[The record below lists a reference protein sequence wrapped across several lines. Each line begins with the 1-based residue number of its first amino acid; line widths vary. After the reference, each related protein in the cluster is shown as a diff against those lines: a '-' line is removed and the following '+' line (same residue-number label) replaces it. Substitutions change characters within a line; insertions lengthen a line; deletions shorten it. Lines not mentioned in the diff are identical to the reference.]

1 MTNLGEQVRQIRR
14 AQGLSQAELARRS
27 GTARVGITRLE
38 QGQRSPTVEEAQAL
52 AQALGVSLVSLLSET
67 EAEQDEGL
75 ELRFEV
81 TVRLLPSREGQPS
94 PEEIRELIETGGRL
108 REPYEEKV
116 KRVFGKDK
124 RMTMPSKRAASAAR
138 KKGQKA

>member
-1 MTNLGEQVRQIRR
+1 
-14 AQGLSQAELARRS
+14 
-27 GTARVGITRLE
+27 VGITRLE